1 MAGKYKVL
9 AMSKGDLTK
18 ERQEAKL
25 HAELMAKDGIPKL
38 QVTPP
43 NHLQGAAKQEYKRII
58 ASIGKLPLRN
68 LDRVELENY
77 CTWYGIYKDISIR
90 IQKYANSIPEFEKE
104 YERTQRRLR
113 AAGKDSDKETLE
125 KLKQELKI
133 VEISL
138 QTLEEKRDYEI
149 KHLDKATKNIKGLAS
164 DLGLNVNA
172 RMQMNMPKTEAQKNE
187 SIIDTFG

>member
-9 AMSKGDLTK
+9 QMSKGDLTK

-43 NHLQGAAKQEYKRII
+43 NHLKGAAKQEYKRIVQ
-58 ASIGKLPLRN
+58 SVGKLPLRN
-68 LDRVELENY
+68 LDRAELENY

-90 IQKYANSIPEFEKE
+90 IQKYAVMIPEAEKE
-104 YERTQRRLR
+104 LERVERRLKT
-113 AAGKDSDKETLE
+113 ADQDSDKETL
-125 KLKQELKI
+125 KKIMTELQRASSDLG
-133 VEISL
+133 SL
-138 QTLEEKRDYEI
+138 EFKRDTEI
-149 KHLDKATKNIKGLAS
+149 KHLDKATKSLKGLAS
-164 DLGLNVNA
+164 DLGLNVNS
-172 RMQMNMPKTEAQKNE
+172 RMQMNMPKTEAQKND